1 MKKNKNNNRSFGILF
16 FIVFSIVA
24 IWPILYGGELRL
36 WSFIIAIIFL
46 IMGIMKSRFLTPL
59 NILWIK
65 FGELLGVIIAPVIMG
80 LVYFLLIVSCHFFSR
95 SSPLSPIFFHSSKI
109 SCGISN
115 GLLFHL
121 SFFRT
126 KIISSSPK
134 GDP

>member
-1 MKKNKNNNRSFGILF
+1 MKKNKNTNRSFGILF

-59 NILWIK
+59 NFLWIK

-80 LVYFLLIVSCHFFSR
+80 LVYFLVVLPIGIFMRVLGKDLLKLKFQKSIVSYWNKKE
-95 SSPLSPIFFHSSKI
+95 SKI
-109 SCGISN
+109 N
-115 GLLFHL
+115 FNKQ
-121 SFFRT
+121 F
-126 KIISSSPK
+126 
-134 GDP
+134 